1 MNQCRSYLQFA
12 QIYLNITPELLGSL
26 RFPSLDLSDATLPCP
41 LYLAFFTTLPGCIA
55 EVGFIVSIVA
65 MNDGLVQEPKLS
77 PVSPHPHLL
86 ETAWIA
92 MFTRFLD
99 HVGCLLEQL
108 LEVLASFGLRT
119 GLKGDSV
126 FAVLRIRIQ
135 LFHVVRGGKILVAY
149 IVRKEICPTVWTTL
163 RDTGRFEFPH
173 ASDELDNRVVAFD
186 AVLEFSSNKVLDF
199 GVADPL
205 IIHNDRVVHRG
216 LDRSSIYEIERGQIR
231 VSGTLAT
238 DIRNSPI
245 GAEKGN
251 RVGSSGTKGT
261 SGILN
266 HVAGIFSL
274 SASRAAA
281 FLGGGVTGGSS
292 SSDVGE
298 GVRGG
303 LSTIVISESVS
314 EVSLLEGWWR

>member
-1 MNQCRSYLQFA
+1 MFTSRGFGTRLKGEPAFVC
-12 QIYLNITPELLGSL
+12 SL
-26 RFPSLDLSDATLPCP
+26 R
-41 LYLAFFTTLPGCIA
+41 GCI
-55 EVGFIVSIVA
+55 
-65 MNDGLVQEPKLS
+65 P
-77 PVSPHPHLL
+77 
-86 ETAWIA
+86 
-92 MFTRFLD
+92 
-99 HVGCLLEQL
+99 
-108 LEVLASFGLRT
+108 
-119 GLKGDSV
+119 
-126 FAVLRIRIQ
+126 
-135 LFHVVRGGKILVAY
+135 LFHVFRRVEIFIAE
-149 IVRKEICPTVWTTL
+149 IVREDIRATVCTSL
-163 RDTGRFEFPH
+163 GDSGRVEFPH

-186 AVLEFSSNKVLDF
+186 AVLEFSLNKVLDF

-314 EVSLLEGWWR
+314 EVSLVEG